1 MKRALLLIGTLRSL
15 LRTGKLPVN
24 KRRAARLTVFLCCL
38 LVSSPA
44 LSDIRLKDYS
54 LAKSSEWFKSY
65 ILGVGAGI
73 RWASIRPDRLALHC
87 PPGSFKPDAD
97 AYIAILDRQILDES
111 RKPDGLHD
119 DTPIELLL
127 LRGLMRKFPCN
138 R

>member
-24 KRRAARLTVFLCCL
+24 KRRAARLTVFLVCL
-38 LVSSPA
+38 LVSSPT
-44 LSDIRLKDYS
+44 LSDIKVKDYS

-65 ILGVGAGI
+65 ILGVGTGI

>member
-24 KRRAARLTVFLCCL
+24 KMRAARLTVFLVCL
-38 LVSSPA
+38 LVSSPT
-44 LSDIRLKDYS
+44 LSDIKVKDYS

-65 ILGVGAGI
+65 ILGVGTGI